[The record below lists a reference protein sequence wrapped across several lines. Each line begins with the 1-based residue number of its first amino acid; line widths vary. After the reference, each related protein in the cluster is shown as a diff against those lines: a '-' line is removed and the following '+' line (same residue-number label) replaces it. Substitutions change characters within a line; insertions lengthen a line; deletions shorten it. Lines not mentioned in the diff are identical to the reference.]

1 QTRPD
6 IVVEHEKLEFAPELS
21 MVALLRFLEHRK
33 VIIKFLPGF
42 EGCAVNALELR
53 ILFVAFVVR
62 ASNAGELKRA
72 DVSGAHDVRPRA
84 EVDELPVAIE
94 RDFFVRRNVVDNI
107 ELEFARFRALAKR

>member
-1 QTRPD
+1 MTTLSVKSVPRYLWSADTLIPGSELGFFCQFFEFFDNDRAAGQKHRQTRPD

-53 ILFVAFVVR
+53 IRFVAFVVR
-62 ASNAGELKRA
+62 ARNAGEL
-72 DVSGAHDVRPRA
+72 
-84 EVDELPVAIE
+84 
-94 RDFFVRRNVVDNI
+94 
-107 ELEFARFRALAKR
+107 